1 MPGSIEHH
9 STIVIGSG
17 FGGAVAAST
26 LTEAGESVLLL
37 ERGPWRDTDPV
48 RKAGIPHR
56 RPLPAGRHLWRV
68 NGRETTLQCFTRVAA
83 LCYQRGAHGFLAL
96 SQKSAN
102 KNTFAMVQ
110 EMP

>member
-37 ERGPWRDTDPV
+37 ERGPWRDTDATSGADCCTV
-48 RKAGIPHR
+48 SASAGF
-56 RPLPAGRHLWRV
+56 PAR
-68 NGRETTLQCFTRVAA
+68 A
-83 LCYQRGAHGFLAL
+83 
-96 SQKSAN
+96 
-102 KNTFAMVQ
+102 
-110 EMP
+110 